1 MLRTAIL
8 TALTM
13 IPTAGQAQTLHLEAV
28 FETACV
34 EPFDLFFGETEDNL
48 RDLGFGIF
56 PNDDWTTVEHPRNG
70 MQGFYSSNPE
80 DMFCTI
86 YDPNGNPVTA
96 DRAAQVLL
104 GAYFDKTPIALS
116 PSSVGVSAWGIPEGG
131 CCHLVIEIRNRSPQ
145 DIPGGAEMALYLR
158 DR

>member
-1 MLRTAIL
+1 MFRTAIL
-8 TALTM
+8 AALTL
-13 IPTAGQAQTLHLEAV
+13 IPTAGQAQPLHLEAV

-48 RDLGFGIF
+48 RELGFEIF
-56 PNDDWTTVEHPRNG
+56 PNDDWTTVERPRNG

-86 YDPNGNPVTA
+86 YDPNGNPETA
-96 DRAAQVLL
+96 DRAAWKLL
-104 GAYFDKTPIALS
+104 SAYFEKTPIELT
-116 PSSVGVSAWGIPEGG
+116 PPTGVSAWGIPQGG

-145 DIPGGAEMALYLR
+145 DIPGGAAMALYLR